1 MAGLTADWAW
11 NVWFE
16 RLRDYPAR
24 KLGPSRGKRLV
35 PITYETPNGHKLGWW
50 LESQREAYHAGT
62 LSPEVVSRLESVGH
76 VWDVQAALF
85 DEGAT
90 YLEALPPDDDGRRAP
105 LGAVLPTRNKDGV
118 DLSVWLEEVRGAYRR
133 DELDAG
139 SITRLDAARIVWD
152 PHQEAWDH
160 GFAHFIAYPEE
171 ESGRHVSH
179 KSHTSLTQV

>member
-90 YLEALPPDDDGRRAP
+90 YFEALPPDDDGRRAP
-105 LGAVLPTRNKDGV
+105 
-118 DLSVWLEEVRGAYRR
+118 
-133 DELDAG
+133 
-139 SITRLDAARIVWD
+139 
-152 PHQEAWDH
+152 
-160 GFAHFIAYPEE
+160 
-171 ESGRHVSH
+171 
-179 KSHTSLTQV
+179 